1 MNNTQDITY
10 YENYINNLIEH
21 NNKLREENDLIY
33 TKYKNLKRNKS
44 RLRKKLNDI
53 ITKLNNEL
61 EKTKITK
68 NDDEEWI
75 TL

>member
-1 MNNTQDITY
+1 MNNIQDITY

-21 NNKLREENDLIY
+21 NNKLREENDIIY

-68 NDDEEWI
+68 NDDEDWI